1 MHGRPSRWRQSRNC
15 LRVFHCCTRTNQSRS
30 PWPWSARGRED
41 SHVRDQPTSPSQYD
55 KKTKKNKTYLF
66 DLFLNVLFSMCVWF
80 VASPPVDI
88 VRACSKTGGSS
99 DPDHITEERHQ
110 EASDRLHGPSSTKPG
125 SSGRPHREFYHV
137 SRKKKGCGSVKRQC
151 QVTRL
156 TLFHP
161 PFALS
166 LTMQSRREFVQV
178 TEIAGG
184 AACGRVRLLHGGFL
198 C

>member
-1 MHGRPSRWRQSRNC
+1 MSGTS
-15 LRVFHCCTRTNQSRS
+15 
-30 PWPWSARGRED
+30 
-41 SHVRDQPTSPSQYD
+41 QPHRHSMT
-55 KKTKKNKTYLF
+55 KKTDLF
-66 DLFLNVLFSMCVWF
+66 DLFFNVLFSMCVWF

-125 SSGRPHREFYHV
+125 SGGRPHREFYHV
-137 SRKKKGCGSVKRQC
+137 SRKENGCRSATRQS

-166 LTMQSRREFVQV
+166 LTTQSRREFVQGA
-178 TEIAGG
+178 EIAGG
-184 AACGRVRLLHGGFL
+184 AARGRVRLLHGGFL